1 MPQNK
6 LKKTILSSEQ
16 TLKDHNL
23 LDAQSHQE
31 SGKSLHPQTFPN
43 VLFVRQYDPKQAL
56 RMRRYF
62 MAAGTSLL
70 AICLMFVC
78 YFQGLLSL
86 NSFYQSSTM
95 VLLGVVIFY
104 VLFRS
109 GLNLKCRD
117 PNLALP
123 QMGAA
128 TLITLYTMYAANGG
142 RSVFIILLLMAFLFS
157 VLQFSSRALLI
168 YAASILVAYGLII
181 GLLIRF
187 KPQSLDLRLE
197 VLQWL
202 TLALTLPWFATMG
215 SFISG
220 LRNQLRKTNAEL
232 ASVLQQVLAS
242 ESSLAEAQRTA
253 GLGSWTFDL
262 VHRSAIWSL
271 ETYRLFG
278 IDPTLP
284 APTDAQFLQIVHP
297 EDHTHYYTLMDA
309 TRSES
314 GTIDSQFRIILPTG
328 EIRWVHL
335 LGQLVFDVAGP
346 TTFLRGTV
354 MDTTEHNAQEEALTL
369 ARDQAAAA
377 RASLVDAIESL
388 TEVFGLFDADDR
400 LVLCNRKFARSY
412 TDFERFEE
420 IAGMRFEDIVRSS
433 LAKGE
438 VIEPAFHGNVEAW
451 VAEQVRRHRD
461 PSHPTHTLRLSDG
474 RWLEVTEQHTRSG
487 GIVGVGRDISEQKQN
502 QQQQA
507 MEYTVTLLL
516 AKSETLEDV
525 VPKIIQTVCE
535 TLGWDCGA
543 CWHWDRS
550 AQILTRGESWS
561 AASSDLSAFVSM
573 GKQRPP
579 ASIMPELIQRV
590 WSTGEPLWIPYVAEH
605 AGFKLT
611 QMTSTAGPLGAFAFP
626 IKIGTELYGVMEFYA
641 RDVRHSDP
649 ALLAVTR
656 SIGLQIGQFIGR
668 RAAKEEIWQLAFYD
682 PLTRLPNRRL
692 LIDRLEHVQA
702 ISTRNKLHNALLFI
716 DLDNF
721 KTINDTLGHDKGDLL
736 LQEVARRLVSCVRT
750 ADTVARL
757 GGDEFV
763 IMISE
768 LSENLE
774 AAAVQVEQV
783 GEKILMH
790 LNQPYQLA
798 DHLYRSTSSI
808 GVTLF
813 SGRDESTDDLLKR
826 ADLAMYQAK
835 SAGRNTLRFFE
846 PDMQA
851 AVSARAELEI
861 DLRHGQQDA
870 QFILY
875 YQAQVDHSGRWTGA
889 EALIRWQHPQRGLV
903 SPAEFIPAAEENG
916 LILTLGR
923 WVLETACSQLVVWSL
938 RPETSHLTLAVNVS
952 MRQFRQ
958 PDFVKDVT
966 ELLELTGADPRMLKL
981 ELTESMLLVNVEDI
995 IIKMSALIALGI
1007 RFSLDDFGTG
1017 YSSLSHLK
1025 RLPLDQLKIDQTFVR
1040 DVLTDPNDAAI
1051 VRTIVALAQSLGLSV
1066 IAEGV
1071 ETESQMTFLSN
1082 NGCSAYQGYL
1092 FSRPLPLEQF
1102 EALHLKENHANAIT
1116 DLSTPLIR

>member
-1 MPQNK
+1 MSGHDAPEWSVTIDQNRW
-6 LKKTILSSEQ
+6 S
-16 TLKDHNL
+16 
-23 LDAQSHQE
+23 
-31 SGKSLHPQTFPN
+31 
-43 VLFVRQYDPKQAL
+43 
-56 RMRRYF
+56 
-62 MAAGTSLL
+62 
-70 AICLMFVC
+70 
-78 YFQGLLSL
+78 
-86 NSFYQSSTM
+86 
-95 VLLGVVIFY
+95 
-104 VLFRS
+104 
-109 GLNLKCRD
+109 
-117 PNLALP
+117 
-123 QMGAA
+123 
-128 TLITLYTMYAANGG
+128 
-142 RSVFIILLLMAFLFS
+142 
-157 VLQFSSRALLI
+157 
-168 YAASILVAYGLII
+168 
-181 GLLIRF
+181 
-187 KPQSLDLRLE
+187 
-197 VLQWL
+197 
-202 TLALTLPWFATMG
+202 
-215 SFISG
+215 
-220 LRNQLRKTNAEL
+220 
-232 ASVLQQVLAS
+232 
-242 ESSLAEAQRTA
+242 
-253 GLGSWTFDL
+253 
-262 VHRSAIWSL
+262 RSA
-271 ETYRLFG
+271 
-278 IDPTLP
+278 
-284 APTDAQFLQIVHP
+284 
-297 EDHTHYYTLMDA
+297 
-309 TRSES
+309 
-314 GTIDSQFRIILPTG
+314 RI
-328 EIRWVHL
+328 
-335 LGQLVFDVAGP
+335 
-346 TTFLRGTV
+346 
-354 MDTTEHNAQEEALTL
+354 
-369 ARDQAAAA
+369 
-377 RASLVDAIESL
+377 
-388 TEVFGLFDADDR
+388 
-400 LVLCNRKFARSY
+400 
-412 TDFERFEE
+412 
-420 IAGMRFEDIVRSS
+420 
-433 LAKGE
+433 
-438 VIEPAFHGNVEAW
+438 
-451 VAEQVRRHRD
+451 
-461 PSHPTHTLRLSDG
+461 
-474 RWLEVTEQHTRSG
+474 
-487 GIVGVGRDISEQKQN
+487 
-502 QQQQA
+502 
-507 MEYTVTLLL
+507 
-516 AKSETLEDV
+516 
-525 VPKIIQTVCE
+525 PK
-535 TLGWDCGA
+535 
-543 CWHWDRS
+543 
-550 AQILTRGESWS
+550 
-561 AASSDLSAFVSM
+561 
-573 GKQRPP
+573 
-579 ASIMPELIQRV
+579 
-590 WSTGEPLWIPYVAEH
+590 
-605 AGFKLT
+605 
-611 QMTSTAGPLGAFAFP
+611 
-626 IKIGTELYGVMEFYA
+626 
-641 RDVRHSDP
+641 
-649 ALLAVTR
+649 
-656 SIGLQIGQFIGR
+656 
-668 RAAKEEIWQLAFYD
+668 IWQLAFYD

-889 EALIRWQHPQRGLV
+889 EALIRWQHPKRGLV

-1071 ETESQMTFLSN
+1071 ETASQMTFLSN